1 MYSLGTG
8 DDKDDGN
15 VEEGASNDLT
25 SKQRSACELAP
36 SKNCRRMRVNT
47 KCNGYKGR

>member
-1 MYSLGTG
+1 MYSLGAG

-25 SKQRSACELAP
+25 SKQRSACEF
-36 SKNCRRMRVNT
+36 VN
-47 KCNGYKGR
+47 KRHRKIVDE